1 MNSKRKTQAHPKS
14 QVQSKDNSQLQ
25 PQPQPQP
32 QKGFKVIQNEDKA
45 SVSADN
51 VVTFKSKRFE
61 VDMEA
66 LLDVFD
72 QMARSFFVR
81 GKGAASAHYYLSR
94 ILSITP
100 EEARHLIIDYK
111 R

>member
-1 MNSKRKTQAHPKS
+1 
-14 QVQSKDNSQLQ
+14 
-25 PQPQPQP
+25 
-32 QKGFKVIQNEDKA
+32 
-45 SVSADN
+45 
-51 VVTFKSKRFE
+51 
-61 VDMEA
+61 MEA